1 MFVMEEF
8 ETDVR
13 RYLAFL
19 QMEKGLSENTL
30 ISYKQGLE
38 KFASYLQEQEFNHIN
53 LSDNQALDFIKEESR
68 KGNSLSSQAHL
79 ISVLKSFYKYLL
91 AEDKMDYNP
100 IANIESPKKWKT
112 LPKYLTIDQVDHL
125 LELPDLA
132 TPIGQRDKAILELM
146 YASGLRI
153 SEVISLKTANLY
165 MDDNFLRVMGKGSK
179 ERVIPFGEKA
189 REFVAGYLSTARP
202 LLLKKNINDIIFLNH
217 HGKPFTRQ
225 GLWKIIKGY
234 ARTLGVPTTLTPHT
248 LRHSFATHLLE
259 KGADLRSIQLMLGH
273 ANISTTEIY
282 TYVAKNRV
290 KKIYDRYH
298 PRSAGAGFV
307 GKETETDS

>member
-1 MFVMEEF
+1 MKEF
-8 ETDVR
+8 ETDVK

-38 KFASYLQEQEFNHIN
+38 KFGAYLQENKFNHIN
-53 LSDNQALDFIKEESR
+53 LSENQALDFIKEESH
-68 KGNSLSSQAHL
+68 KGISLSSQAHL
-79 ISVLKSFYKYLL
+79 ISILKSFYKYLL

-100 IANIESPKKWKT
+100 ISNIESPKKWKT
-112 LPKYLTIDQVDHL
+112 LPKYLTIDQVSQL
-125 LELPDLA
+125 LELPDLS

-153 SEVISLKTANLY
+153 SEVITLKNSNVY
-165 MDDNFLRVMGKGSK
+165 MDDNFLRVLGKGSK

-189 REFVAGYLSTARP
+189 REFMAKYLTNARP
-202 LLLKKNINDIIFLNH
+202 LLLKKNINDYIFLNH
-217 HGKPFTRQ
+217 HGKLFTRQ

-234 ARTLGVPTTLTPHT
+234 ARTLGVPATLTPHT

-290 KKIYDRYH
+290 KKIYDRFH
-298 PRSAGAGFV
+298 PRSAGAKPG
-307 GKETETDS
+307 GKNTG